1 MVMGTALFLEDQE
14 LSSGCARFE
23 GPTAH
28 PIPNSPGGSGGQHG
42 VPGRDAVSSVCR
54 HEAGQRHLFKC
65 RQRGP
70 VLGPL
75 MFSGVCVWGGSC
87 RGDAERAAIKWRDR
101 KVVPECM

>member
-1 MVMGTALFLEDQE
+1 MVMSTALFLEDQE

-75 MFSGVCVWGGSC
+75 MFSGVCVGEGRELQRRCRESSHKVERQEGS
-87 RGDAERAAIKWRDR
+87 
-101 KVVPECM
+101 P